1 MLKLVSNKD
10 SVEIHTLQIENGVA
24 TIEPAFDGV
33 QELLQG
39 LTDKQQILNALSQFN
54 SEYVWAVTYESDA
67 SFIVPSNDYSLS
79 VVNIVPD
86 AHKDA
91 INQIAELY
99 GCGSNNLSVKLQGED
114 GIYWG
119 CHSWWKPEDY
129 AQFSGAELRAQIV
142 PSELQPSLEF
152 LYERL
157 MLDGDA
163 QENWQSAL
171 DELGLSLVEADTVE
185 SA

>member
-1 MLKLVSNKD
+1 MK
-10 SVEIHTLQIENGVA
+10 
-24 TIEPAFDGV
+24 
-33 QELLQG
+33 
-39 LTDKQQILNALSQFN
+39 FN
-54 SEYVWAVTYESDA
+54 
-67 SFIVPSNDYSLS
+67 LS

-86 AHKDA
+86 SHKDA

-129 AQFSGAELRAQIV
+129 AVFSDNDLRQQVV
-142 PSELQPSLEF
+142 PAELQPSLEF

-157 MLDGDA
+157 MLDGSA
-163 QENWQSAL
+163 QENWQAAL
-171 DELGLSLVEADTVE
+171 DELNLTQVNEE
-185 SA
+185 SNV

>member
-10 SVEIHTLQIENGVA
+10 GVEIHTLQIENGVA
-24 TIEPAFDGV
+24 TIEPAFVGIS
-33 QELLQG
+33 ELLQG
-39 LTDKQQILNALSQFN
+39 LTDKQQILNALSGFN
-54 SEYVWAVTYESDA
+54 SGYVWAVTYESDA
-67 SFIVPSNDYSLS
+67 SFIVPSNEYSLS

-86 AHKDA
+86 THKDA

-129 AQFSGAELRAQIV
+129 AVFSDDELRQQVV
-142 PSELQPSLEF
+142 PTELQPSLEF

-163 QENWQSAL
+163 QENWTAAL
-171 DELGLSLVEADTVE
+171 KELSLSPVEIPE
-185 SA
+185 

>member
-1 MLKLVSNKD
+1 MK
-10 SVEIHTLQIENGVA
+10 
-24 TIEPAFDGV
+24 
-33 QELLQG
+33 
-39 LTDKQQILNALSQFN
+39 FN
-54 SEYVWAVTYESDA
+54 
-67 SFIVPSNDYSLS
+67 LS

-114 GIYWG
+114 SIYWG

-129 AQFSGAELRAQIV
+129 AVFSDAELRAQIV
-142 PSELQPSLEF
+142 PSELQPALEF
-152 LYERL
+152 MYERL

-163 QENWQSAL
+163 QESWTTAL
-171 DELGLSLVEADTVE
+171 VELGLTLTQEEVV
-185 SA
+185 

>member
-1 MLKLVSNKD
+1 MK
-10 SVEIHTLQIENGVA
+10 
-24 TIEPAFDGV
+24 
-33 QELLQG
+33 
-39 LTDKQQILNALSQFN
+39 FN
-54 SEYVWAVTYESDA
+54 
-67 SFIVPSNDYSLS
+67 LS

-91 INQIAELY
+91 INQIAELC

-119 CHSWWKPEDY
+119 CYSWWKPEDY
-129 AQFSGAELRAQIV
+129 AVFSDAELRAQIV

-163 QENWQSAL
+163 QENWTAAL
-171 DELGLSLVEADTVE
+171 ALHGLSEVLEEV
-185 SA
+185 